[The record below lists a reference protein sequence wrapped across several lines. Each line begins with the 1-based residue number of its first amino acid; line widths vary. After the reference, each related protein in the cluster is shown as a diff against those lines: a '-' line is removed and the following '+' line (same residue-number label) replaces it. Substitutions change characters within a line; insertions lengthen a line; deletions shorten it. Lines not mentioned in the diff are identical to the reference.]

1 MLGSKVLLLPNM
13 FMVLMNILVQMINS
27 VDVIDQVESR
37 DNVWEACLLGL
48 ACCRLVVA
56 PHVIWSA

>member
-1 MLGSKVLLLPNM
+1 
-13 FMVLMNILVQMINS
+13 MVLIDILVRMINS
-27 VDVIDQVESR
+27 VDVIDQVEDQ
-37 DNVWEACLLGL
+37 DNVWEACLVGL